1 MLVYFLYF
9 IYNKKAV
16 TESVTAF
23 WAYLLFV
30 KLCNLLHKGIDIHS
44 MYHSSLFKRLSP
56 VQEGIPDNCMPAF
69 IRTGAISGF
78 VLNISPIVISLVI
91 VAMRLSSYTFK
102 FLRTQKLHSHITII
116 LYGNK
121 SKYIIIFNKNFIIYN
136 RLYLIRYF
144 THFLY
149 SGACNLP
156 LYILK

>member
-9 IYNKKAV
+9 NYNKKAV
-16 TESVTAF
+16 TKFVTATF
-23 WAYLLFV
+23 LAYLLFV

-44 MYHSSLFKRLSP
+44 MYHSSLFKRLTLCRRAS
-56 VQEGIPDNCMPAF
+56 Q
-69 IRTGAISGF
+69 TGAISGF